1 MDTQIATRLYNH
13 FKNINNGVEH
23 INMATILSIVR
34 KKKGDLKNRE
44 IISELVA
51 EIQSII
57 TAPIPSVINPLIG
70 SVSGNGSVNNSSY
83 MENFPERQRH
93 MLDDLHQSSNVT
105 YCFMIDSK
113 DRDINTYSGVNCFT
127 IELPRIMNDVSKVEL
142 MSCII
147 INSPSVADAPYLLL
161 VLDEL
166 GSTMEGSNNIVS
178 KAFAVLDS
186 YELLDGYRHYRMNSS
201 MNKKFPTMITLNRI
215 TVKVK
220 LGDGTICEFE
230 DNGKTAIQ
238 IMLKVTCGKLE

>member
-1 MDTQIATRLYNH
+1 MDIQIATKLYNH
-13 FKNINNGVEH
+13 FKNINNGDER
-23 INMATILSIVR
+23 ITMATILSIVH

-57 TAPIPSVINPLIG
+57 TIPIIE
-70 SVSGNGSVNNSSY
+70 SVSNSGY
-83 MENFPERQRH
+83 MENFPERQRY
-93 MLDDLHQSSNVT
+93 MLNDLHHSSNVT
-105 YCFMIDSK
+105 YYFMIDSK
-113 DRDINTYSGVNCFT
+113 DRDINTYNGVNCFT

-147 INSPSVADAPYLLL
+147 INSPSVAHAPYLLL

-166 GSTMEGSNNIVS
+166 GSVLEGSNIIVS
-178 KAFAVLDS
+178 NAFTVLGS

-220 LGDGTICEFE
+220 LCDGSICEFE

-238 IMLKVTCGKLE
+238 IMLKVTCGKLV